1 MWCHWM
7 CSFLFRSY
15 SFLAVL
21 PRQAAPSPSAARS
34 NQGGRLAVQSQLSC
48 STGLPGPGFRH
59 HDTQHTQGSIVGGQ
73 GEIEDFKT
81 RIEMGRIEY
90 KIEPPPWFATPSWLS
105 LSSRLTVFWSAPGFL
120 QTDSAYSENL
130 ARAEQ
135 VYSET
140 YSNWI
145 CGVWQ
150 SWSLENLPFWKWML
164 MQTYPCLV
172 VLLSCPTSK

>member
-105 LSSRLTVFWSAPGFL
+105 LSSRLTVFWAPQVSANRFGLFREPHKSRTGLFW
-120 QTDSAYSENL
+120 NL
-130 ARAEQ
+130 
-135 VYSET
+135 
-140 YSNWI
+140 
-145 CGVWQ
+145 
-150 SWSLENLPFWKWML
+150 LELNMRCVAKLVLRKPPILKMNVDADL
-164 MQTYPCLV
+164 SCLV